1 MQSHT
6 SKNILQ
12 EADELTRI
20 DRHNSY
26 GAPKQDF
33 ERTAKMWSAI
43 LNTEVSARQIA
54 LCMIALKLS
63 RLAYRMKRDSIVDV
77 AGYARTLEMI
87 DESENKH
94 EQSKMDSRRR
104 NKKR

>member
-1 MQSHT
+1 M
-6 SKNILQ
+6 NILQ
-12 EADELTRI
+12 EADKLTSI
-20 DRHNSY
+20 DRNGSY
-26 GAPKQDF
+26 GPPKQDF

-87 DESENKH
+87 DESENQKRNENPVH
-94 EQSKMDSRRR
+94 SRQSAR
-104 NKKR
+104 KR